1 MKDQPIYYLFI
12 LKEETNDFSMLN
24 SVIYLTSKQ
33 MTGEHWNKIM
43 TLELIFGF
51 NIPSVR
57 DNHSTNISVYEMWE
71 SLSIQKWVLYTHIY
85 IYI

>member
-43 TLELIFGF
+43 TLESIVDF
-51 NIPSVR
+51 NILLVR
-57 DNHSTNISVYEMWE
+57 
-71 SLSIQKWVLYTHIY
+71 
-85 IYI
+85 